1 MSPVVLTGL
10 DHSLPLGAAV
20 SDTVALCVQGGK
32 RKSTAGAVTPS
43 AQAPALKKHKRG

>member
-1 MSPVVLTGL
+1 ML
-10 DHSLPLGAAV
+10 
-20 SDTVALCVQGGK
+20 LCYRLRLIPRRRQGGK